1 MRIADYRSKAEE
13 MRKLARGAPDALLQ
27 AEYLKLA
34 QGWDDLAASAAE
46 QGDEPPQTP
55 E

>member
-1 MRIADYRSKAEE
+1 MRTADYRSKAEE
-13 MRKLARGAPDALLQ
+13 MRKLARSAPDALLQ

-34 QGWDDLAASAAE
+34 QGWDDLAASATEEAE
-46 QGDEPPQTP
+46 EPPQAP